1 MFRSLILFA
10 LTCLFLCPAFAPAS
24 ESGTLVL
31 PASSLDFVADR
42 ARMIQISLVAVAIGI
57 GILWWK
63 R

>member
-1 MFRSLILFA
+1 MFRPQIILVLACLLLLPASALATESGSLI
-10 LTCLFLCPAFAPAS
+10 CPAFA
-24 ESGTLVL
+24 
-31 PASSLDFVADR
+31 LDFVADR